1 MQTKLSALILTLI
14 LSSSAMGSIV
24 RGYDKK
30 EQCDLYRLTSEKAPR
45 LPNESIITDKDSY
58 GLSTIDMEVD
68 FDEREVRVQLMANV
82 VLGFNKVLT
91 GSKVRILES
100 NPEFKMLVN
109 QLNKK
114 ILLLEKACVDKN
126 NVLIYAKEAQQ
137 QK

>member
-1 MQTKLSALILTLI
+1 MQTKLSALILMLI
-14 LSSSAMGSIV
+14 LSSSAMGAIV

-30 EQCDLYRLTSEKAPR
+30 EQCDIYRLTSEKAPR
-45 LPNESIITDKDSY
+45 LQNESIITDKDSY

-100 NPEFKMLVN
+100 NPEFKTLVN
-109 QLNKK
+109 QLNRK
-114 ILLLEKACVDKN
+114 ILLLEKACVDKS
-126 NVLIYAKEAQQ
+126 NVLIYAKVAEQ